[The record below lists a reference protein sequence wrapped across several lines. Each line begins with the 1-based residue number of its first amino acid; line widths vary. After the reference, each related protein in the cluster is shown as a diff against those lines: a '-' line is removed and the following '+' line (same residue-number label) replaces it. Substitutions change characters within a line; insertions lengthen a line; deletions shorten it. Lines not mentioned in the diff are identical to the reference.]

1 MKEESI
7 SKNIQTLRKKAKWT
21 LEQLAH
27 KTGLTKS
34 YLSKIERSKK
44 APPYSTISKIAA
56 ALGVD
61 ATFILSENLVNLE
74 DTRLS
79 FTRSNERKAIERLGS
94 LSEDSLYRYTYEAI
108 AFDKPGKNMEPF
120 VLEPAFNQEIM
131 FQHEG
136 EEFIF
141 ILEGRH
147 EFIYDGQKYIME
159 KGDSVYFDAA
169 APHSG
174 RSLGKKK
181 AKILLVMFNY
191 KRL

>member
-7 SKNIQTLRKKAKWT
+7 SRNIQTLRKRAKMT
-21 LEQLAH
+21 LEQLALQ
-27 KTGLTKS
+27 TGLTKS

-61 ATFILSENLVNLE
+61 AAFILSENLMNLE
-74 DTRLS
+74 DARLS
-79 FTRSNERKAIERLGS
+79 FTRSNERKAIERLGPF
-94 LSEDSLYRYTYEAI
+94 LEDPFYRYTYEAI
-108 AFDKPGKNMEPF
+108 AVDKPGKNMEPF
-120 VLEPAFNQEIM
+120 VLEPAFNQEVM

-136 EEFIF
+136 EEFVF
-141 ILEGRH
+141 VLEGRH
-147 EFIYDGQKYIME
+147 EFIYDGRKFLMK

-174 RSLGKKK
+174 RSLGKRK

>member
-7 SKNIQTLRKKAKWT
+7 SKNIQTLRKKTKMT
-21 LEQLAH
+21 LEQLANQ
-27 KTGLTKS
+27 TGLTKS

-74 DTRLS
+74 DPRMS
-79 FTRSNERKAIERLGS
+79 FTRSHERKAIERMGS
-94 LSEDSLYRYTYEAI
+94 LSEDALYRYTYEAI

-120 VLEPAFNQEIM
+120 VLEPAFNQEVM

-141 ILEGRH
+141 VLEGKH
-147 EFIYDGQKYIME
+147 EFTYDGRKYIME
-159 KGDSVYFDAA
+159 KGDSVYFDAG

-174 RSLGKKK
+174 RSLGKRK

>member
-7 SKNIQTLRKKAKWT
+7 SKNIQTLRKKAKMT

-27 KTGLTKS
+27 QTGLTRS

-61 ATFILSENLVNLE
+61 AAFILSEDLVNLG

-79 FTRSNERKAIERLGS
+79 FTRSTERKAIERMGS

-120 VLEPAFNQEIM
+120 ILEPAFNQEVM

-141 ILEGRH
+141 VLEGKH
-147 EFIYDGQKYIME
+147 EFIYDGQKYIMG

-174 RSLGKKK
+174 RSLGKRK